1 MMDLRSMQMLHD
13 LKMPIQLIY
22 SCVQLLEMEVGRSA
36 RAQDYLRMLTQSAG
50 QMEAMVRM
58 AFADESSSGDRCDAV
73 AIARSARDRAALIAP
88 ALELRFQTNA
98 AEFPL
103 NANGELITR
112 VLDNLLENAIRF
124 TPAGG
129 RIRVEV
135 KALGDSVELSVID
148 GGPGMDAAY
157 QSHIFE
163 PGVSRGGTG
172 YGLSSV
178 RDCARAL
185 GGTITVDSAP
195 GRGSRFTLRVPAH
208 GSRSSVSDR
217 RLLKLQSS

>member
-36 RAQDYLRMLTQSAG
+36 RAQDYLRMLTQSAD

-58 AFADESSSGDRCDAV
+58 AFADESSGGGRCDAV

-157 QSHIFE
+157 QSHIF
-163 PGVSRGGTG
+163 PAFVTVRGRWAARSPWILRPAAAAALRCAFRRTAAAAA
-172 YGLSSV
+172 YRIDDCSS
-178 RDCARAL
+178 CKAPEAL
-185 GGTITVDSAP
+185 KA
-195 GRGSRFTLRVPAH
+195 
-208 GSRSSVSDR
+208 
-217 RLLKLQSS
+217 

>member
-1 MMDLRSMQMLHD
+1 MDLRSMQMLHD

-36 RAQDYLRMLTQSAG
+36 RAQDYLRMLTQSAD

-58 AFADESSSGDRCDAV
+58 AFSNDATGSARCDAV
-73 AIARSARDRAALIAP
+73 AIARSARDRAALVAP
-88 ALELRFQTNA
+88 KLELRFHSNA
-98 AEFPL
+98 SEFPL
-103 NANGELITR
+103 CLNGELITR
-112 VLDNLLENAIRF
+112 VMDNLLENAIRY
-124 TPAGG
+124 TPEGG
-129 RIRVEV
+129 QICVEV
-135 KALGDSVELSVID
+135 RALGDSVELSVTD

-157 QSHIFE
+157 QAHIFE

-185 GGTITVDSAP
+185 GGSIHVDSAP
-195 GRGSRFTLRVPAH
+195 GQGSRFTLRLPAQ
-208 GSRSSVSDR
+208 GTRDALAPRAV
-217 RLLKLQSS
+217 